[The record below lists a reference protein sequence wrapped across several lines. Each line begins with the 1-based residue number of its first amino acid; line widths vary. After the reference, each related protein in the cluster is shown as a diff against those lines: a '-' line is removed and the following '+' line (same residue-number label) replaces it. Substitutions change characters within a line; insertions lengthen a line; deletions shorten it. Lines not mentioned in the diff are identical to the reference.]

1 MLCFT
6 PTVLIVRSGS
16 RLASPLKW
24 SLLTRCGPPA
34 LAMTE
39 MISLFIALLTGM
51 MIVPCRRA
59 FVLQC
64 SSLPSMAYLRLP
76 LVCPILLTVVLAPLA
91 NAWTFSNLPVQIV
104 PPVTSLPLAPR
115 SGTPCAMHVC
125 KLPSM
130 TIQGG
135 AVHVL
140 KPNGTSTC
148 SLGESLDLEH
158 AADLEAPPDVPVWDD
173 LPHPPAR
180 PVAPSTPARPAGPCL
195 SDSDLCTT
203 DSCSSLGPEQPTQA
217 SCVPCAGHTCIA
229 ALCKT
234 PRMPTLPSIL
244 YENETY
250 YQPSDNLW
258 PYPSRALRC
267 AWGY

>member
-39 MISLFIALLTGM
+39 MIFLFIASLAGM

-180 PVAPSTPARPAGPCL
+180 PVAPSTPARPAGTSVL
-195 SDSDLCTT
+195 DLVT
-203 DSCSSLGPEQPTQA
+203 DA
-217 SCVPCAGHTCIA
+217 
-229 ALCKT
+229 
-234 PRMPTLPSIL
+234 
-244 YENETY
+244 
-250 YQPSDNLW
+250 
-258 PYPSRALRC
+258 
-267 AWGY
+267 

>member
-148 SLGESLDLEH
+148 SLGESLDLAGARRRPRG
-158 AADLEAPPDVPVWDD
+158 AAGR
-173 LPHPPAR
+173 AR
-180 PVAPSTPARPAGPCL
+180 VG
-195 SDSDLCTT
+195 
-203 DSCSSLGPEQPTQA
+203 
-217 SCVPCAGHTCIA
+217 
-229 ALCKT
+229 
-234 PRMPTLPSIL
+234 
-244 YENETY
+244 
-250 YQPSDNLW
+250 
-258 PYPSRALRC
+258 
-267 AWGY
+267 